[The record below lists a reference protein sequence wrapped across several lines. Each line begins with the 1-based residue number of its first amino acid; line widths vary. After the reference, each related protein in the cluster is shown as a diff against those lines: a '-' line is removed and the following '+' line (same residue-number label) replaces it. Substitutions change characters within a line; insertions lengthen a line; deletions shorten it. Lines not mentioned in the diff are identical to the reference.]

1 MLVFGFLIAK
11 SYDLLV
17 TVFYSQR
24 PVGDVLVA
32 FEQKVKSII
41 LKHHTAT
48 NSRMGL

>member
-1 MLVFGFLIAK
+1 MLAFDFLIAK
-11 SYDLLV
+11 PYDLLV

-41 LKHHTAT
+41 LKHHAAMK
-48 NSRMGL
+48 SRRGL